1 MCHLIL
7 VLILL
12 ICGSAFADDFVPF
25 VIPAK
30 PNEDSPITAPRM
42 EPINTDS
49 KRLAADSGHFHQGGN
64 RVRLWGVNLSFGA
77 NFPKHQD
84 TKHIAA
90 RMAAAGVNAVRCHHM
105 DTARWPRGIWNAT
118 DGKTISAEA
127 LDRLDYFIDQ
137 LARRGICVNINLHV
151 GREHSEYLDLPETNR
166 QYDKISNIF
175 TPALI
180 DAQKEYARNLL
191 THVNRY
197 RNVRYAD
204 DPAVAI
210 VEITNEN
217 SFFMWASENT
227 LRTLPPYYAN
237 ILQGKF
243 NAWLKHRYG
252 SDKKLRQAWAQG
264 AQPLGENMLRN
275 SKLHL
280 PAGQS
285 TPPGWQL
292 ERHSG
297 AGASASHCRFQS
309 RQALRIEIERTTDTD
324 WHLQFNQR
332 GLSLKQG
339 QYYTVLFDAARDRPR
354 TIRCSV
360 SQAHEPW
367 ADLGLSQQAE
377 PTGSWQEFRYT
388 FVAKSSDDNARLSFT
403 LGGSDVPVYLANV
416 QLRPG
421 GPMGL
426 QEDESMQAGSVA
438 LFADSETMARTL
450 DRMRFLAETEKT
462 YFDDMRNFI
471 RNELG
476 SKALVTGT
484 IVFGLLGLYA
494 QSDMDFI
501 DAHAYWQH
509 PRFPGRPWDRGNWLV
524 NQKPMT
530 DYPGEATLFR
540 LAAERLDGKPFT
552 VSEYNHPAPL
562 DSQAACVPMIAS
574 FGAAQNWDGIW
585 LYTYSHSSDEWD
597 REHLNSFFDIDTNPA
612 KWGFV
617 RAGSAI
623 FRDSG
628 TTRFSSF
635 RIAPLKD
642 YECVGLAGPSDT
654 LRLLAKLHIRYG
666 RDMFG
671 VVSQW
676 NRLARERILQNQ
688 LGVSLSGGFFSHRD
702 VTRDYAELVPNLHWS
717 TKDGKGF
724 YAAVWPDAS
733 VYTGHAERFE
743 EGSDGQISI
752 AEPEFAAVTVTALDK
767 EPVIVSDK
775 LLLVACGRCEN
786 TGMEFS
792 RDRQTVGRNWGGPP
806 VQIEAVTGTV
816 ALPQG
821 QWKCEALGPDAM
833 PKQEVPVVDGAA
845 KLSPKY
851 RTMWYLFTR

>member
-1 MCHLIL
+1 MCRLIL
-7 VLILL
+7 SLILL
-12 ICGSAFADDFVPF
+12 ISGIAFADSNVAF

-30 PNEDSPITAPRM
+30 PNENSPIAAARM
-42 EPINTDS
+42 DPIDADS
-49 KRLAADSGHFHQGGN
+49 KRLATRSERFYQGDR

-77 NFPKHQD
+77 NFPKHED
-84 TKHIAA
+84 AKHIAA

-118 DGKTISAEA
+118 NGKTISAEA

-137 LARRGICVNINLHV
+137 LAQRGIWVNINLHV
-151 GREHSEYLDLPETNR
+151 GREHSEYLGLPETNR
-166 QYDKISNIF
+166 KYDKISNIF
-175 TPALI
+175 TPPLI
-180 DAQKEYARNLL
+180 DAQRQYARDLL

-237 ILQGKF
+237 VLHATF
-243 NAWLKHRYG
+243 NAWLKRRYG
-252 SDKKLRQAWAQG
+252 SDEKLRQAWAQG
-264 AQPLGENMLRN
+264 AQPLGENMLSN

-280 PAGQS
+280 SAGQDV
-285 TPPGWQL
+285 PPGWQL
-292 ERHSG
+292 ERHAG
-297 AGASASHCRFQS
+297 AGAAVSQCRFQS
-309 RQALRIEIERTTDTD
+309 KQALRIEIERTTGTD

-332 GLSLKQG
+332 GLVLKKG
-339 QYYTVLFDAARDRPR
+339 QYYTVLFEAASDRPR

-360 SQAHEPW
+360 GQAHEPW
-367 ADLGLSQQAE
+367 ANLGLSQQAE
-377 PTGSWQEFRYT
+377 LTRSWQELRHT
-388 FVAKSSDDNARLSFT
+388 FVAKTSDDNARLSFT

-416 QLRPG
+416 RLQPG

-426 QEDESMQAGSVA
+426 QEDESMEAGSVA
-438 LFADSETMARTL
+438 LFADSETATRTL

-462 YFDDMRNFI
+462 YFDDMRRFI
-471 RNELG
+471 KNELG
-476 SKALVTGT
+476 CKALVTGT
-484 IVFGLLGLYA
+484 IVFGPLGLYA

-530 DYPGEATLFR
+530 DYPAEATLFR

-574 FGAAQNWDGIW
+574 FAAAQDWDGVW

-597 REHLNSFFDIDTNPA
+597 REHLNGFFDIDTNPA
-612 KWGFV
+612 KWGFM
-617 RAGSAI
+617 RAGAAI
-623 FRDSG
+623 FREAGVQPHADSLLVSLSESQDLLGDLARLHLRRDRNMFALLSEQGKVSRDEVLSAHLSAAFVGKTRRVQSG
-628 TTRFSSF
+628 TTSTS
-635 RIAPLKD
+635 
-642 YECVGLAGPSDT
+642 LAWT
-654 LRLLAKLHIRYG
+654 
-666 RDMFG
+666 
-671 VVSQW
+671 VE
-676 NRLARERILQNQ
+676 N
-688 LGVSLSGGFFSHRD
+688 
-702 VTRDYAELVPNLHWS
+702 
-717 TKDGKGF
+717 GKGL
-724 YAAVWPDAS
+724 YMVNGKSAAAAA
-733 VYTGHAERFE
+733 GHAERLNEMAHNRE
-743 EGSDGQISI
+743 EVITSPD
-752 AEPEFAAVTVTALDK
+752 FLAVTAISLDGRPLDDSNK
-767 EPVIVSDK
+767 I
-775 LLLVACGRCEN
+775 LMTACGRCEN

-792 RDRQTVGRNWGGPP
+792 KNRQTVGRNWGRAP

-816 ALPQG
+816 ALPRG

-845 KLSPKY
+845 ELSPEY
-851 RTMWYLFTR
+851 GTMWYLFTR